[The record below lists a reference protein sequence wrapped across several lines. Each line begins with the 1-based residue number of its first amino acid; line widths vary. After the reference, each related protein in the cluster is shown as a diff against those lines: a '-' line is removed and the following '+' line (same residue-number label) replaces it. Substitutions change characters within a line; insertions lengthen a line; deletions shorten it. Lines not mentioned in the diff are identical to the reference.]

1 MAEQTTERM
10 TIKASAATCFQV
22 VIDFDRYPEW
32 AADIK
37 HVEVSEVDGDG
48 RPTRVGF
55 RAAAFGRSTT
65 YTLAYDY
72 SEAPSKLAWTEVEG
86 DMTTRLDGAYE
97 FLPTPDGETEVIY
110 HLSVDLRVP
119 LPVFVKRRAE
129 GRITGIALKHLKA
142 RVESLAQ

>member
-10 TIKASAATCFQV
+10 TIKAPADTCFDV
-22 VIDFDRYPEW
+22 VIDFERYPEW

-37 HVEVSEVDGDG
+37 HVEVKARDEQN
-48 RPTRVGF
+48 RPIRVGW

-86 DMTTRLDGAYE
+86 DLTTRLDGAYE
-97 FLPTPDGETEVIY
+97 FIPTPEGETEVIY
-110 HLSVDLRVP
+110 HLAVDLRVP
-119 LPVFVKRRAE
+119 LPAFVKRRAE

-142 RVESLAQ
+142 RVESLD